1 MSRSV
6 QSHPLTNDDSFPF
19 SLWINFLGLVNGA
32 IVEFCGFANEEDVPL
47 GGVTSPPQYMLVKL
61 SGSGISIAGLPP
73 EVIAIEPTRFQCS
86 LGKGRSVCLRQFTV
100 VLAYAIT
107 DYKCQGQ
114 TYSSILVDL
123 QKPTHGCPPATSL
136 YVQLSRVRNLNGLSI
151 MRHFD
156 VRELYV
162 PLSESLLEELRWQ
175 RMKYEDTLAQY
186 LDGGSL
192 L

>member
-1 MSRSV
+1 
-6 QSHPLTNDDSFPF
+6 
-19 SLWINFLGLVNGA
+19 
-32 IVEFCGFANEEDVPL
+32 
-47 GGVTSPPQYMLVKL
+47 
-61 SGSGISIAGLPP
+61 
-73 EVIAIEPTRFQCS
+73 
-86 LGKGRSVCLRQFTV
+86 
-100 VLAYAIT
+100 
-107 DYKCQGQ
+107 
-114 TYSSILVDL
+114 
-123 QKPTHGCPPATSL
+123 
-136 YVQLSRVRNLNGLSI
+136 